1 LNAAI
6 LRHGGLGGAMLNS
19 AILTMAKRIEANL
32 RGADVRDAIAVRRRT
47 GADRP
52 SDALHGFAT
61 SGHLRRRPR
70 LAGE

>member
-6 LRHGGLGGAMLNS
+6 LRHGGLGGAILNS
-19 AILTMAKRIEANL
+19 ANLIEANL